1 MARAQLK
8 IPPPWTQAAWLAVL
22 VLPLALND
30 FAYMRAAT
38 AQEWLAW
45 DYVSKATPLALA
57 LAVPGLRRTLRA
69 GLPLA
74 RPVWECALW
83 SAGAVGLVL
92 ALYFQ
97 VKAPL
102 DRVFPETMLFS
113 FPVIE
118 QRTLFWFDVT
128 AGLALTA
135 ASEEVIFRGLFR
147 SVVERLGG
155 GRAAAIV
162 ASSLVFA
169 LVHWSNGVGNLVF
182 TFLAG
187 AVLMALYLRTGSL
200 APPILAHYAVDAALF
215 A

>member
-1 MARAQLK
+1 MPLAQLET
-8 IPPPWTQAAWLAVL
+8 PPARPQAAWLAVL

-38 AQEWLAW
+38 APEWLAW
-45 DYVSKATPLALA
+45 DYVSKAAPLALA
-57 LAVPGLRRTLRA
+57 LAVPGLRRTLGA
-69 GLPLA
+69 GMPLA

-83 SAGAVGLVL
+83 SAGAVGVVL
-92 ALYFQ
+92 ALYFHLK
-97 VKAPL
+97 VPL
-102 DRVFPETMLFS
+102 DQVFPETMLFS
-113 FPVIE
+113 FPGLE

-135 ASEEVIFRGLFR
+135 VSEEVIFRGLFR

-155 GRAAAIV
+155 GRAAVVV

-200 APPILAHYAVDAALF
+200 APPILAHHAVDAALF